1 MIDYHITALSDA
13 ISSLR
18 QHPQIEAALSAIRE
32 QQAPIIN
39 ELRVMVLAQIENF
52 AESANPEA
60 LLRLDSHGTDQL
72 AEVLRLLGGGA
83 LDELS
88 FVQAHARWSAT
99 ERFPL
104 EVNLHVYRCGHRV
117 YMGRIRD
124 ALRAVTQRQDQTD
137 SVDES
142 VSDFCFEYTDA
153 ISTVLTRTYLE
164 QVTELS
170 ALAQDREA
178 ELMNVLLDGY
188 DESDARVASI
198 LRRAGY
204 LSQRHSFCVLIAQSV
219 DANEMAN
226 PERARRLAIAID
238 ACVNADIARSLID
251 IRDGRVICVYAAVR
265 RVSGWTPE
273 TGSLA
278 SRISTK
284 VQNLGTAV
292 LVGISSDARST
303 SQVPGAVHQASIAL
317 QTAGVDRRVVEFQ
330 SVPLRELMIHLSSR
344 QLPSL
349 MPPWAGALYQAD
361 DRSRGALQRT
371 LAAYAQANMN
381 ALKAAA
387 RLEVHPN
394 TIYARFQK
402 VRELAGL
409 DPRSFDQLND
419 LLTVF
424 HVRVRN

>member
-1 MIDYHITALSDA
+1 MINYHITALMDA
-13 ISSLR
+13 ISALR
-18 QHPQIEAALSAIRE
+18 QHPHIEATLARLRDQQDAIV
-32 QQAPIIN
+32 N
-39 ELRVMVLAQIENF
+39 DLRTTVLAQISSFEQ
-52 AESANPEA
+52 SANPEVWM
-60 LLRLDSHGTDQL
+60 RLDSHGREQL
-72 AEVLRLLGGGA
+72 DEVLRLVGGGA
-83 LDELS
+83 VDELN

-99 ERFPL
+99 EHFPL

-117 YMGRIRD
+117 YMKHIRD
-124 ALRAVTQRQDQTD
+124 ALRSVSDQREQSD
-137 SVDES
+137 SLDEA

-153 ISTVLTRTYLE
+153 ISTVLTTTYLE
-164 QVTELS
+164 QVTEMS
-170 ALAQDREA
+170 ALALERET

-204 LSQRHSFCVLIAQSV
+204 LSQRHHFCVLVAQSV

-226 PERARRLAIAID
+226 PERARRLAAAID
-238 ACVNADIARSLID
+238 GCVDAATARSLID

-273 TGSLA
+273 STSLF
-278 SRISTK
+278 SKISAK

-292 LVGISSDARST
+292 IVGLSSDARST
-303 SQVPGAVHQASIAL
+303 AQVPNALLQANIAL
-317 QTAGVDRRVVEFQ
+317 QTASVDRRVVEFQ
-330 SVPLRELMIHLSSR
+330 SMPLRELMIHLSTK
-344 QLPSL
+344 QLPPL
-349 MPPWAGALYQAD
+349 MPVWASALYQAD
-361 DRSRGALQRT
+361 DKARGMLQRT
-371 LAAYAQANMN
+371 LTAYAQANMN

-402 VRELAGL
+402 IRELAGL
-409 DPRSFDQLND
+409 DPRAFDQLND

-424 HVRVRN
+424 QVRTRS